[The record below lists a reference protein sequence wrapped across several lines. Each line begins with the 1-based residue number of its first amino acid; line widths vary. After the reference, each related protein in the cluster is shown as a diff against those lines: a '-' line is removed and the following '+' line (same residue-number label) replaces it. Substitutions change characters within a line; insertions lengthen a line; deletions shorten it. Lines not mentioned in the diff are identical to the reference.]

1 MNAMEKA
8 DPYKV
13 NEVLR
18 VYKSP
23 QGHTDFPALFKIPV
37 SDRLP
42 GLCELYGRKAI
53 HMHITGAVTV
63 AMEKINL
70 KLSMNADQLF
80 ELGETIIDSSGE
92 DQLAMEDLLLF
103 LQDLVRGK
111 AGKIYDRMDI
121 PFFMELFE
129 NYRQQRHESYLD
141 VKYELEQQHK
151 ALPIN
156 DRLADMFPD
165 SEKNNMRDALKEEM
179 QLRANQEN
187 KTA

>member
-1 MNAMEKA
+1 MEKA
-8 DPYKV
+8 DPYEV
-13 NEVLR
+13 NAVLR
-18 VYKSP
+18 TYKTQ
-23 QGHTDFPALFKIPV
+23 QGHTDFPALLKIPV
-37 SDRLP
+37 DDRLP
-42 GLCELYGRKAI
+42 GLCETYGRKTI

-70 KLSMNADQLF
+70 KLAMNADQLF
-80 ELGETIIDSSGE
+80 ELGETIIDTSGE

-129 NYRQQRHESYLD
+129 NYRQERHEAYMD
-141 VKYELEQQHK
+141 AKYERDQQYK

-156 DRLADMFPD
+156 DRLTDMFPD
-165 SEKNNMRDALKEEM
+165 SERNNMREALKNEM

-187 KTA
+187 KSA